1 MRKLN
6 IINNVNT
13 KSDSMMMTS
22 GHPPG
27 SSSPGDLHL
36 SDQALSLCSPP
47 LTVST
52 SSHLQSLYG
61 HCPPGTVVFLQ
72 PEQTLVF
79 KVDVGWRYIVVMISL
94 DFVRLFV
101 KLNFFIRFQAG
112 ALVSNPDGSTN
123 THLKDDDTYVYDSG
137 KHSDRNYNWKK

>member
-6 IINNVNT
+6 LINTVNPPP
-13 KSDSMMMTS
+13 SVSMGST
-22 GHPPG
+22 
-27 SSSPGDLHL
+27 SSSSLPSSPEVRL

-79 KVDVGWRYIVVMISL
+79 KVDVGWRYIVVGTDYSVTEYREPSQISANKTH
-94 DFVRLFV
+94 FVE
-101 KLNFFIRFQAG
+101 FF
-112 ALVSNPDGSTN
+112 L
-123 THLKDDDTYVYDSG
+123 
-137 KHSDRNYNWKK
+137 

>member
-13 KSDSMMMTS
+13 KSDSMRMTS
-22 GHPPG
+22 PP
-27 SSSPGDLHL
+27 HL
-36 SDQALSLCSPP
+36 SDQALSLCCPP

-52 SSHLQSLYG
+52 SSHLQSLYS

-79 KVDVGWRYIVVMISL
+79 KVDVGWRYIV
-94 DFVRLFV
+94 
-101 KLNFFIRFQAG
+101 AG
-112 ALVSNPDGSTN
+112 GLVSNSDTGRN
-123 THLKDDDTYVYDSG
+123 LKEEETFVYDSPAFSNRDY
-137 KHSDRNYNWKK
+137 KWK

>member
-1 MRKLN
+1 MPDTEDNVRK
-6 IINNVNT
+6 INMINSASSEEN
-13 KSDSMMMTS
+13 SD
-22 GHPPG
+22 
-27 SSSPGDLHL
+27 LQL

-79 KVDVGWRYIVVMISL
+79 KVDVGWRYIVVSTEPATA
-94 DFVRLFV
+94 
-101 KLNFFIRFQAG
+101 LNTV
-112 ALVSNPDGSTN
+112 L
-123 THLKDDDTYVYDSG
+123 
-137 KHSDRNYNWKK
+137 

>member
-1 MRKLN
+1 M
-6 IINNVNT
+6 INSASSEED
-13 KSDSMMMTS
+13 SD
-22 GHPPG
+22 PG
-27 SSSPGDLHL
+27 PGLQL

-79 KVDVGWRYIVVMISL
+79 KVDVGWRYIVVSSL
-94 DFVRLFV
+94 TVE
-101 KLNFFIRFQAG
+101 LNCGSHNSFIFHYPGFA
-112 ALVSNPDGSTN
+112 S
-123 THLKDDDTYVYDSG
+123 
-137 KHSDRNYNWKK
+137 